1 MTILP
6 RRALGALSLL
16 AAPAIGASG
25 IARAQAAWPERQIR
39 WVIGFPPAGT
49 ADILSRLLA
58 ERMSQRL
65 GQPIIVEN
73 RPGAGATLAASLV
86 AQARGDRH
94 LVMVGNVA
102 HAISPALLPNLTYD
116 AFNDFSHVAIIG
128 ALPMVIAVNAN
139 FPAQDIQAF
148 LATARAQGN
157 RLALAYGG
165 NATASHLIGIIFQR
179 AARIDLTFVPYRGSG
194 PALVDVIAGTV
205 PAIIET
211 LPAALGHIR
220 AGRLRALAVSSP
232 ARSIALPDVP
242 NFAEIGLGEAT
253 GVNWFN
259 FFLPAGLPPA
269 LTERWAEELRIAI
282 ALPEIRQRFL
292 DLGLEG
298 TRVEPAAATDLVR
311 TELARWREVVR
322 ANQVQS
328 D

>member
-1 MTILP
+1 MALFLS
-6 RRALGALSLL
+6 RRALGALPLL
-16 AAPAIGASG
+16 AAPGLAG
-25 IARAQAAWPERQIR
+25 AQAAWPERQIR
-39 WVIGFPPAGT
+39 WVVGFPPAGT

-58 ERMSQRL
+58 ERLAPRL
-65 GQPIIVEN
+65 GQPIVVEN
-73 RPGAGATLAASLV
+73 RAGAGATLAAAQV

-94 LVMVGNVA
+94 MVLVANVA
-102 HAISPALLPNLTYD
+102 HAISPALFPQITYD
-116 AFNDFSHVAIIG
+116 AFNDFEHVAILG
-128 ALPMVIAVNAN
+128 ALPMVIAVNAS
-139 FPAQDIQAF
+139 FAAQDIQGFIA
-148 LATARAQGN
+148 AARAQGN

-179 AARIDLTFVPYRGSG
+179 AARIEPTFVPYRGAG
-194 PALVDVIAGTV
+194 PALTDLIAGNV

-232 ARSIALPDVP
+232 ARSIALPEVP
-242 NFAEIGLGEAT
+242 SFAEIGLGEAT

-259 FFLPAGLPPA
+259 FLLPAGLPPVLA
-269 LTERWAEELRIAI
+269 QRWTEELQAVV

-298 TRVEPAAATDLVR
+298 TRIEPAAARELVR
-311 TELARWREVVR
+311 TELTRWREVVR
-322 ANQVQS
+322 ANQIQS